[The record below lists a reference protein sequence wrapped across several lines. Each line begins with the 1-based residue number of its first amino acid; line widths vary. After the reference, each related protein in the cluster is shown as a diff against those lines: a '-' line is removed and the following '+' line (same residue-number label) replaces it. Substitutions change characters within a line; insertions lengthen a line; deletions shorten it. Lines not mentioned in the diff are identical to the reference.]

1 MRTED
6 YTTRQGAFPF
16 ERPDPQHATH
26 TPIAFTMTDSPNLER
41 LTDAF
46 YERLRRETEINCV
59 NGVAVITTP
68 FVDRHND
75 FLSIC
80 VLHREGRPILSDIG
94 NTIADLETCGCDTQ
108 TPEHRRL
115 FETIVRSYGAEL
127 SADNELVVPFDT
139 DDFPEKLHRLLQA
152 MLAVDAVGRFQ

>member
-1 MRTED
+1 
-6 YTTRQGAFPF
+6 
-16 ERPDPQHATH
+16 
-26 TPIAFTMTDSPNLER
+26 MTDFQNLEH

-46 YERLRRETEINCV
+46 YERLRRETEIRCV
-59 NGVAVITTP
+59 NGVDVITTP

-94 NTIADLETCGCDTQ
+94 NTIADLESCGCDTQ
-108 TPEHRRL
+108 TPERRRL
-115 FETIVRSYGAEL
+115 FETIARSYGAEL
-127 SADNELVVPFDT
+127 STANELFVPFDT
-139 DDFPEKLHRLLQA
+139 EDFPEKLHRLLQA

>member
-1 MRTED
+1 
-6 YTTRQGAFPF
+6 
-16 ERPDPQHATH
+16 
-26 TPIAFTMTDSPNLER
+26 MTDSQNLER

-46 YERLRRETEINCV
+46 YERLRRETEIRFV

-75 FLSIC
+75 SLSLC
-80 VLHREGRPILSDIG
+80 VLQRGGRPTLSDIG

-108 TPEHRRL
+108 APECRRL
-115 FETIVRSYGAEL
+115 FETIARSHGVQL
-127 SADNELVVPFDT
+127 SADNELFVPFDT